1 MFDMIYYQDFTGERD
16 MIFCGV
22 FDGHGPL
29 GHKVSHYVRDNL
41 PSKLS
46 ASIKTSQQKKVSKYY
61 SACAPT
67 IGHHHHVSGQDKQNM
82 SLASWECSLVKSF
95 NEMDDDVA
103 RDISFDSY
111 SSGTTAV
118 TVIQKV

>member
-1 MFDMIYYQDFTGERD
+1 

-46 ASIKTSQQKKVSKYY
+46 TSIKMSQHKGSKYY
-61 SACAPT
+61 DGCAPYRCD
-67 IGHHHHVSGQDKQNM
+67 HVDASGENNPHM
-82 SLASWECSLVKSF
+82 SLASWESRFIKSF
-95 NEMDDDVA
+95 NEMDEDVA
-103 RDISFDSY
+103 RDINTDSF

-118 TVIQKV
+118 TIIRQV